1 MVLLDCQYTNCE
13 PILLLKLGGKIY
25 LLFDFAIFLNSLNL
39 FFFAQATNPFFRNA
53 FKLESLE
60 LFFSF
65 TYIQGLYLQFP
76 TELEKSVHSGPVYYF
91 TNLCII
97 YPHFYKSLFRL
108 EGGPPADLWFAC
120 IGLPPGSYMHAH
132 HACLPAC
139 TKKMGLSLKKLDES
153 RSRLGVE
160 KLCTRR

>member
-1 MVLLDCQYTNCE
+1 MKPTLSSEIVFRLESFNFIE
-13 PILLLKLGGKIY
+13 ILLVIV
-25 LLFDFAIFLNSLNL
+25 F
-39 FFFAQATNPFFRNA
+39 
-53 FKLESLE
+53 
-60 LFFSF
+60 
-65 TYIQGLYLQFP
+65 QFP
-76 TELEKSVHSGPVYYF
+76 TALEIQSVHSGPVYCF
-91 TNLCII
+91 TNPCTI